1 MYNPY
6 TRYTEQSVMTMTNG
20 EMLVRLYDETA
31 KQMNAG
37 LSHIANND
45 VLATNTALQ
54 KARTILNYLTQTLD
68 FKYPISQNLS
78 SLYEFFTRQIV
89 LANSHMDAQPVLDV
103 IPMIEELRDTFAQSE
118 KIVRMQ
124 QGARQPMT
132 MGGLAMNG

>member
-1 MYNPY
+1 
-6 TRYTEQSVMTMTNG
+6 
-20 EMLVRLYDETA
+20 
-31 KQMNAG
+31 
-37 LSHIANND
+37 
-45 VLATNTALQ
+45 
-54 KARTILNYLTQTLD
+54 
-68 FKYPISQNLS
+68 KYPISQNLS

-89 LANSHMDAQPVLDV
+89 LANSHMDAQPILDV

>member
-89 LANSHMDAQPVLDV
+89 LANSHMDAQPILDV

>member
-89 LANSHMDAQPVLDV
+89 LANSHMDAQPILDV
-103 IPMIEELRDTFAQSE
+103 
-118 KIVRMQ
+118 
-124 QGARQPMT
+124 
-132 MGGLAMNG
+132 

>member
-54 KARTILNYLTQTLD
+54 KARTILNYLTQ
-68 FKYPISQNLS
+68 
-78 SLYEFFTRQIV
+78 
-89 LANSHMDAQPVLDV
+89 
-103 IPMIEELRDTFAQSE
+103 
-118 KIVRMQ
+118 
-124 QGARQPMT
+124 
-132 MGGLAMNG
+132 

>member
-1 MYNPY
+1 
-6 TRYTEQSVMTMTNG
+6 MTNG

-89 LANSHMDAQPVLDV
+89 LANSHMDAQPILDV